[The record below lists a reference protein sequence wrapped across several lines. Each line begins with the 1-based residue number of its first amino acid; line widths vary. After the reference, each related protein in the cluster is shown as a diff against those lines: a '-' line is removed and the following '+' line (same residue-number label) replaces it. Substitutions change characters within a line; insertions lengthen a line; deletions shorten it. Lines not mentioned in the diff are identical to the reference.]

1 MRLNVSNYCSIL
13 SKKQLS
19 GEYVQKATGLSEKTY
34 LWILEHGLNQI
45 GIKIDMYG
53 QEYRFSPAFACIQAV
68 CRLVRCIY
76 SCSIARISSSVG
88 ISTIPT

>member
-1 MRLNVSNYCSIL
+1 MRCECAITLKVRYKPL
-13 SKKQLS
+13 KTAKSKLAPNRTDTLFFKD
-19 GEYVQKATGLSEKTY
+19 E
-34 LWILEHGLNQI
+34 LNQI

-88 ISTIPT
+88 TSTIPT